1 MQLLRDKHA
10 QEKYLSIKTT
20 NLQIWQFCLIQKLNL
35 DLLQNN
41 FIFINKLIDF
51 NLLSNTFVMYSD
63 KFNKTQIKMHSLNNL
78 LKIKLFINL
87 I

>member
-20 NLQIWQFCLIQKLNL
+20 NSQIWQITLF
-35 DLLQNN
+35 
-41 FIFINKLIDF
+41 FINKLIDF

-63 KFNKTQIKMHSLNNL
+63 KFNKTQIKMHSLKHF